1 MMEDAMERNSFIS
14 LLMILCLGMLVV
26 FAELGY
32 AGNSVSGSLTLDK
45 AKIKL
50 LHAYVDE
57 DNPDSPIVALS
68 DKPLPGNFSIGILED
83 KFIKKNKV
91 HVLIFEI
98 SPKEKKLAAGGLG
111 ALYFPGKKTHYVAI
125 ANKLALTLD
134 KIDDSMMEG
143 KISTPK
149 QIVDD
154 FYEITLSCE
163 ASFKVNWGKSNAK
176 AEPLK
181 KKSQ

>member
-1 MMEDAMERNSFIS
+1 MQRHSLIGVLLLFGFGIFIACPALS
-14 LLMILCLGMLVV
+14 D
-26 FAELGY
+26 
-32 AGNSVSGSLTLDK
+32 AGNSVAGSLSLNK
-45 AKIKL
+45 SKIKL

-68 DKPLPGNFSIGILED
+68 DKPLPGKFSIGILED
-83 KFIKKNKV
+83 KYIKKNKV

-125 ANKLALTLD
+125 ADKLALVLD
-134 KIDDSMMEG
+134 KSDDTWMEG

-149 QIVDD
+149 PIVDD

-163 ASFKVNWGKSNAK
+163 ASFKVSWGKSNVK
-176 AEPLK
+176 AEPSK
-181 KKSQ
+181 KKPQ

>member
-1 MMEDAMERNSFIS
+1 MEAAMGRHSFIS
-14 LLMILCLGMLVV
+14 VLVILCVGMLI
-26 FAELGY
+26 ACAGLSY
-32 AGNSVSGSLTLDK
+32 AGNSVSGSLTLNK
-45 AKIKL
+45 VKIKL
-50 LHAYVDE
+50 LHAYIDE
-57 DNPDSPIVALS
+57 VNPDSPIVALS
-68 DKPLPGNFSIGILED
+68 DKPLQGDFSIGILSD

-98 SPKEKKLAAGGLG
+98 SPKEKKLATGGLG

-125 ANKLALTLD
+125 ADKLALTLD
-134 KIDDSMMEG
+134 KIDNSKIEG
-143 KISTPK
+143 KISTSKP
-149 QIVDD
+149 IVDD

-163 ASFKVNWGKSNAK
+163 ASFKVNRGKSNAK